1 MTEKSAEMQLRELEQ
16 NLQSF
21 AVQKQNMQIQ
31 LAEVENSLKELEACK
46 EKAYKVI
53 GPIMVELTKEEL
65 AKDLNGKKEMLA
77 FRIESLEKKEKA
89 LKESFNNLQKD
100 IVENLKK

>member
-77 FRIESLEKKEKA
+77 FRIESL
-89 LKESFNNLQKD
+89 
-100 IVENLKK
+100 